1 MLGSDGVVCV
11 SLCAYCLFS
20 GHWAQQSGSVAFI
33 LSQQAFM
40 HTDQTLLGL
49 LSSRLYNR
57 CSYPLIFF
65 VAVAALAHSTHHQLL
80 RGEIL

>member
-1 MLGSDGVVCV
+1 
-11 SLCAYCLFS
+11 
-20 GHWAQQSGSVAFI
+20 
-33 LSQQAFM
+33 M

-80 RGEIL
+80 RGEILSPTEELWPLSLSVVVASEP